1 MKLILRL
8 LLQWLGHRAKRG
20 AVREAKRRGVRFY
33 LRAVDGTR
41 RAIALALIAFFCL
54 QTMTLAFAGAVTA
67 GVFLIDADLDLRLR
81 ILFFTCLALFLVP
94 ALALAYVLSARVWFK
109 HSGAAKMVEDLTR

>member
-1 MKLILRL
+1 MNFLLRL
-8 LLQWLGHRAKRG
+8 LLNWFGHRAKRS
-20 AVREAKRRGVRFY
+20 AVHEAKRRSVLFY
-33 LRAVDGTR
+33 LKAVNGTR
-41 RAIALALIAFFCL
+41 RAIALALLAFFCL

-67 GVFLIDADLDLRLR
+67 GIFLIDADLDARVR
-81 ILFFTCLALFLVP
+81 ILFFTCLALFVVP